1 MITKTLPGG
10 PKILVLVKLDGGK
23 ISKVELLLSNKF
35 CVQMPENIPLILE
48 WLSLYAQ
55 KKQPS
60 PLPLELHK
68 PPFTSHILTALQKIP
83 FGETTTYQSLA
94 IKLGNPKAARAV
106 GNACGSNPFPLFIP
120 CHRVLHTS
128 GGLGGFSCGLEIKRR
143 LLAFEETEG
152 R

>member
-1 MITKTLPGG
+1 MIIEIPGG
-10 PKILVLVKLDGGK
+10 PKILISIKLDRGK
-23 ISKVELLLSNKF
+23 ISEVELTLFDRFALQTP
-35 CVQMPENIPLILE
+35 VDQPDILE

-55 KKQPS
+55 KKQPT
-60 PLPLELHK
+60 PLSLDINK
-68 PPFTSHILTALQKIP
+68 PPFTYQILTKLLNIG

-94 IKLGNPKAARAV
+94 KEIGKPKAARAV

-143 LLAFEETEG
+143 LLAFEG